1 MQWYFGLG
9 LGVLLLVLFCY
20 SLLCFSSLAQL
31 LTLCQLRSC
40 LRHFSSTLSEQSS
53 FRSCFTQYAG
63 RCIPSRWRF
72 HFRLIAT
79 VQGIE
84 DNIQRDTDRPVARC
98 FKACVFAFWSSG
110 AHVFVVLTAERARRA
125 CQGVSVVY
133 ATEFAYYAIHARLC
147 DARRCSCTVQ
157 ALTLHQRHFQRQRR
171 ASDAPDSAISTS
183 HILHGVVR
191 ITNGVQCVTWPEF
204 CCPTFGSVLRTS
216 FSIPWWLRVLPK
228 ELDEKVAKLQFSR
241 TQYGVGN
248 SVVHKLM
255 DAMSSALKLR
265 GAGLTPHFHAE
276 RSSNLSMSGRLE
288 LRTREMR
295 TWAFCQVVES
305 DPLVFSAWR

>member
-9 LGVLLLVLFCY
+9 LGVSLLVLFCY
-20 SLLCFSSLAQL
+20 SLPCSSSLAHL

-40 LRHFSSTLSEQSS
+40 LRQSSSTLAEQSS

-63 RCIPSRWRF
+63 RCIPSRRRF

-84 DNIQRDTDRPVARC
+84 DNIQRDIDSPVARC
-98 FKACVFAFWSSG
+98 FKACVFAFCGSG
-110 AHVFVVLTAERARRA
+110 AHVFIALTAERARRA
-125 CQGVSVVY
+125 CQDVSVVY
-133 ATEFAYYAIHARLC
+133 ATEFGYYAIHAR
-147 DARRCSCTVQ
+147 CSCTVR

-171 ASDAPDSAISTS
+171 ASDAADSAISTS

-191 ITNGVQCVTWPEF
+191 ITNGVRSITWPEF

-216 FSIPWWLRVLPK
+216 FSILWWQRVLPK
-228 ELDEKVAKLQFSR
+228 ELDEKVAKWQFSR

-265 GAGLTPHFHAE
+265 GC
-276 RSSNLSMSGRLE
+276 R
-288 LRTREMR
+288 
-295 TWAFCQVVES
+295 V
-305 DPLVFSAWR
+305 DSALPR